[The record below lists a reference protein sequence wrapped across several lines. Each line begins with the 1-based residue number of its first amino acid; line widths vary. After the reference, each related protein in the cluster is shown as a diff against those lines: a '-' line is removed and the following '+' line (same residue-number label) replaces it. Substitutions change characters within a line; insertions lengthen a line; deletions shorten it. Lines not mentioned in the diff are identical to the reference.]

1 MAVLIFKLRYVPED
15 EAHEIRELLS
25 DNDIDFYETSAGA
38 FGISMPG
45 LWLKNEEQLQKAR
58 QLIDAYQQ
66 LRQKRAREDY
76 EQGAA
81 RTFMDLF
88 NEAPARYISFILII
102 ILICY
107 FMIFLFF
114 NIWNKGA

>member
-1 MAVLIFKLRYVPED
+1 MTVLLFKLRYVPED

-45 LWLKNEEQLQKAR
+45 LWLKNEEQLHKAR
-58 QLIDAYQQ
+58 QLIDEYQQ

-76 EQGAA
+76 AQGAA
-81 RTFMDLF
+81 RTFMDMF
-88 NEAPARYISFILII
+88 KESPVRYISFVLVIFL
-102 ILICY
+102 LCY
-107 FMIFLFF
+107 LMIFSFF
-114 NIWNKGA
+114 NL

>member
-15 EAHEIRELLS
+15 EAHEVRELLS

-58 QLIDAYQQ
+58 QLIDEYQQ
-66 LRQKRAREDY
+66 LRQDRARQDY
-76 EQGAA
+76 ELRQRQGTA
-81 RTFMDLF
+81 RTFMDMF
-88 NEAPARYISFILII
+88 KEAPVRYISVILAI

-107 FMIFLFF
+107 VMIFFFF
-114 NIWNKGA
+114 NI

>member
-15 EAHEIRELLS
+15 EAHEIRELLR

-45 LWLKNEEQLQKAR
+45 LWLKNETQLIEAR
-58 QLIDAYQQ
+58 QLIDEYQQ
-66 LRQKRAREDY
+66 LRLDRAHESY
-76 EQGAA
+76 KQGTP
-81 RTFMDLF
+81 RTFMDMF
-88 NEAPARYISFILII
+88 KEAPVRYLSSILAI

-107 FMIFLFF
+107 FMIFHFF
-114 NIWNKGA
+114 NF

>member
-15 EAHEIRELLS
+15 EAHEIRELLG
-25 DNDIDFYETSAGA
+25 DNNIDFYETTAGV

-45 LWLKNEEQLQKAR
+45 LWLKNEEQLKKTR
-58 QLIDAYQQ
+58 QLIDEYQQ
-66 LRQKRAREDY
+66 LRQERAREDY
-76 EQGAA
+76 ERGAA
-81 RTFMDLF
+81 RTFMDMF
-88 NEAPARYISFILII
+88 KEAPVRYISFVLGI

-114 NIWNKGA
+114 NL